1 MKLKL
6 TALLF
11 IAAFMTAFSS
21 HAATLAGKHY
31 EGIGKVAGQAIDFW
45 VTIDFDDEDAEY
57 KVAGAFNISGAYTVS
72 KTAAAT
78 TVSVKSP
85 GGKTNT
91 LKSTDGGS
99 SFEGSVTLNGKV
111 VKLWVLEVPA
121 SHKACD
127 LPAAELTNV
136 IASTEGYT
144 SFIRVNLPN
153 GAQMCVTSDFK
164 FNADG
169 TYTLTCDTPRDTE
182 NLRQHER
189 HIQSV
194 RLRNHTH
201 RRHRQGSDRQG
212 VRQRHIHFY
221 SLRYGSGYD
230 PQHGAHPIIQSY

>member
-169 TYTLTCDTPRDTE
+169 TYTLTCDTPA
-182 NLRQHER
+182 
-189 HIQSV
+189 IQKIFGNMKGTFKVSGSEITLTDATGKIV
-194 RLRNHTH
+194 TGKVYDNGIYISIPFGTA
-201 RRHRQGSDRQG
+201 QGMTLSMVLIR
-212 VRQRHIHFY
+212 
-221 SLRYGSGYD
+221 
-230 PQHGAHPIIQSY
+230 